1 MKNSQQKEKLWLEA
15 KQRCHLNDEEIRIA
29 KELGLNP
36 VKLIKN
42 IPSKTQPWK
51 LPVKEWLHE
60 LYEKHQA
67 EIAERKAH
75 REKNNCP
82 QLSKRGLK

>member
-1 MKNSQQKEKLWLEA
+1 MKNSQQKEKLWFEA
-15 KQRCHLNDEEIRIA
+15 KQKCRLGNEEIRIA

-51 LPVKEWLHE
+51 LPVTNQVPFW
-60 LYEKHQA
+60 
-67 EIAERKAH
+67 
-75 REKNNCP
+75 
-82 QLSKRGLK
+82 SGG